1 MAEETTQPDSDEKA
15 GLHAPIGARRSF
27 FSWLIMAA
35 AGLIGISLAA
45 PLAGYVASPALKRRE
60 KGWADGGAVA
70 DLPAGEPVQREL
82 VMTVADGYMEISSV
96 KGIWA
101 LRRDNGEVTVYSPIC
116 THLGCG
122 FRWEREEKKF
132 KCPCHGSLFDAEG
145 KVVGGP
151 APRPLDRLPV
161 RIENGHLLVMYKEF
175 KSGTP
180 KQIEI

>member
-1 MAEETTQPDSDEKA
+1 MAEIEHPGGDANKGPHISA
-15 GLHAPIGARRSF
+15 GARRAF

-35 AGLIGISLAA
+35 AGLIGAGLGV
-45 PLAGYVASPALKRRE
+45 PLAGYVASPAFKRRE
-60 KGWADGGAVA
+60 KGWTDGGAVA
-70 DLPAGEPVQREL
+70 DLPVGEPAQRDL
-82 VMTVADGYMEISSV
+82 VMTVADGYREIASV

-132 KCPCHGSLFDAEG
+132 KCPCHGSMFDAEG

-161 RIENGHLLVMYKEF
+161 KIENRHLFVTYKEF
-175 KSGTP
+175 KSGIA
-180 KQIEI
+180 KQVEI